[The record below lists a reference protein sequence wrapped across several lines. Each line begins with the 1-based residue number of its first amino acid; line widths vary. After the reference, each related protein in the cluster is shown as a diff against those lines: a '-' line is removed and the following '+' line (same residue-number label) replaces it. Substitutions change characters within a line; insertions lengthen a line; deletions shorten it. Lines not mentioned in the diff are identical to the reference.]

1 MRVTGERKTTYRLLD
16 TPVRQG
22 YDGVV
27 YRVDGG
33 TMGGMQTFV
42 KLYPSAMRTDQERN
56 KVIDAVNGRGGIMG
70 PRPIEPVYERG
81 KFAGYAFQE
90 ETDVHMPPPP
100 PPPAAKAPVWLLL
113 VETVVF
119 GMVASLVIRFVIMG
133 MLQAT
138 ASELCYTMLNN
149 GTLLSVGGFVAG
161 LIGAVLGS
169 KADAPLCY
177 LAGPVFY
184 VVGAFVVFTAVSLLA
199 LVISAVTV
207 GASIAA
213 QLLPTAIGTIV
224 ILGVVV
230 YLLKSLLR

>member
-1 MRVTGERKTTYRLLD
+1 
-16 TPVRQG
+16 
-22 YDGVV
+22 
-27 YRVDGG
+27 
-33 TMGGMQTFV
+33 
-42 KLYPSAMRTDQERN
+42 
-56 KVIDAVNGRGGIMG
+56 
-70 PRPIEPVYERG
+70 
-81 KFAGYAFQE
+81 
-90 ETDVHMPPPP
+90 
-100 PPPAAKAPVWLLL
+100 
-113 VETVVF
+113 
-119 GMVASLVIRFVIMG
+119 MG
-133 MLQAT
+133 MLRAT
-138 ASELCYTMLNN
+138 ASELCYTMLSN

-199 LVISAVTV
+199 LLISAVTV